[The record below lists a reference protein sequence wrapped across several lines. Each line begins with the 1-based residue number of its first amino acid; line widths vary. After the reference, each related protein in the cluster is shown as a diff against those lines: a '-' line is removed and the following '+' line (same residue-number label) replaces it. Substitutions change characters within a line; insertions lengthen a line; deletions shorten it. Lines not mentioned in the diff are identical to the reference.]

1 MRARLDLSQE
11 GRVSRMARAMLIMD
25 MPEACYECPCEA
37 DYVCQA
43 KCKEIDEIDKVQEWC
58 PLREVPQKADIKKA
72 VTMTTLCWCEGY
84 NACIDEIL
92 GGGE

>member
-11 GRVSRMARAMLIMD
+11 GRVIRMSKAILIME
-25 MPEACYECPCEA
+25 MPSSCEECQLFYNTEGTKMCEA
-37 DYVCQA
+37 IGRLVECESE
-43 KCKEIDEIDKVQEWC
+43 KPTWC
-58 PLREVPQKADIKKA
+58 PLREVPSKEKFPYS
-72 VTMTTLCWCEGY
+72 Y

>member
-1 MRARLDLSQE
+1 
-11 GRVSRMARAMLIMD
+11 MAKAILVMD
-25 MPEACYECPCEA
+25 MPNACYECPCEA

-43 KCKEIDEIDKVQEWC
+43 KYKEIDEIDKVQEWC
-58 PLREVPQKADIKKA
+58 PLREVPQKKYEPTFYLTYDEGYD
-72 VTMTTLCWCEGY
+72 EGY

>member
-1 MRARLDLSQE
+1 MSKAI
-11 GRVSRMARAMLIMD
+11 LIMD
-25 MPEACYECPCEA
+25 MPNACYECPCEA

-58 PLREVPQKADIKKA
+58 PLREVPPRAYHPNFCDNGRFD
-72 VTMTTLCWCEGY
+72 EGY
-84 NACIDEIL
+84 NACIDEI

>member
-1 MRARLDLSQE
+1 
-11 GRVSRMARAMLIMD
+11 MAKVMLIMD
-25 MPEACYECPCEA
+25 MPNACYECSCEA

-43 KCKEIDEIDKVQEWC
+43 KGKEIDDIDKVQEWC
-58 PLREVPQKADIKKA
+58 PLREIPQKKDTKYNPARDPYI
-72 VTMTTLCWCEGY
+72 TQGY